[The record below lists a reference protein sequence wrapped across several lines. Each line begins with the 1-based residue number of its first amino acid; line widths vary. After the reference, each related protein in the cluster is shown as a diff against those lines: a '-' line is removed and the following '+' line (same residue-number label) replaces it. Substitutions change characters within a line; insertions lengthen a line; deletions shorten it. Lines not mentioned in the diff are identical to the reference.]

1 MPVITV
7 EASKFTLEQKREL
20 AKVLTK
26 AASSIMNIPEPA
38 YTVLIKDNDRDNI
51 GVGGVLLSDRD
62 KASAE
67 KK

>member
-7 EASKFTLEQKREL
+7 EGSRFSIEQKREL

-26 AASSIMNIPEPA
+26 ETSRIMNIPEPA
-38 YTVLIKDNDRDNI
+38 FTVFIKDNARDCI
-51 GVGGVLLSDRD
+51 GVGGTLLSDRD
-62 KASAE
+62 AAMAE

>member
-7 EASKFTLEQKREL
+7 EASRFTLEQKREL
-20 AKVLTK
+20 AKALTK
-26 AASSIMNIPEPA
+26 TAADIMHIPEQA

-51 GVGGVLLSDRD
+51 SVGGVLLSDRD
-62 KASAE
+62 KLAAE

>member
-7 EASKFTLEQKREL
+7 EASRFTLEQKREL

-26 AASSIMNIPEPA
+26 AASSIMNIPEQA

-51 GVGGVLLSDRD
+51 SVGGVLLSDRD
-62 KASAE
+62 KLAAE

>member
-1 MPVITV
+1 MPVITI
-7 EASKFTLEQKREL
+7 EASRFTLEKKREL

-26 AASSIMNIPEPA
+26 EASTIMNIPA
-38 YTVLIKDNDRDNI
+38 AGWTVLIKDNDRDNI
-51 GVGGVLLSDRD
+51 AVGGVLLSDRD

>member
-7 EASKFTLEQKREL
+7 EASRFTLEQKREL
-20 AKVLTK
+20 VKALTQD
-26 AASSIMNIPEPA
+26 ASRIMHIPEQA

-51 GVGGVLLSDRD
+51 AVGGVLLSDRD
-62 KASAE
+62 KLAAE

>member
-7 EASKFTLEQKREL
+7 EASRFTLEKKREL
-20 AKVLTK
+20 AKILTK
-26 AASSIMNIPEPA
+26 EASTIMNIPEA
-38 YTVLIKDNDRDNI
+38 AWTVLIKDNDRDNI
-51 GVGGVLLSDRD
+51 AVGGVLLSDRD

>member
-7 EASKFTLEQKREL
+7 EASRFTLEQKREL

-38 YTVLIKDNDRDNI
+38 YTVFIKDNDRDNI
-51 GVGGVLLSDRD
+51 AVGGVLLSDRD
-62 KASAE
+62 KLAAE